1 MILIFSLTDDINR
14 VLEQQWTDFNRSSYN
29 TRNHLSRCRRIL
41 QGTWRGQLPPGWSV
55 EGKWYVR
62 LSNGGYIHLSVLK
75 WKHCCDS
82 RLSVVERWWVMK
94 NSCSVGEIRFC
105 NMWPQDGSVVYMG
118 SCTTTCLWDQRK
130 TFRSEF
136 YHSVIWVLWTKL
148 KSGLVASTSTSRATS
163 LAHQQ
168 LSLMFLFLYMLCC
181 IYSGDGTQDL
191 TNAQYTLT
199 TEHYLNF

>member
-105 NMWPQDGSVVYMG
+105 NMWLAGWLSGLYGFMYHNMLVRSEENFQEWVLSFCNMGSV
-118 SCTTTCLWDQRK
+118 D
-130 TFRSEF
+130 
-136 YHSVIWVLWTKL
+136 
-148 KSGLVASTSTSRATS
+148 
-163 LAHQQ
+163 
-168 LSLMFLFLYMLCC
+168 
-181 IYSGDGTQDL
+181 
-191 TNAQYTLT
+191 
-199 TEHYLNF
+199 